1 MKVIKHGDKYF
12 TPGRFQT
19 TRIFKCN
26 NCGCVFEDESWSLF
40 NGKTNK
46 YSQRCPECLK
56 EAEEAKI
63 GGK

>member
-1 MKVIKHGDKYF
+1 MKVIKHGNKYL
-12 TPGRFQT
+12 GVKAGI
-19 TRIFKCN
+19 TRTFKCT

-40 NGKTNK
+40 NGKTHK
-46 YSQRCPECLK
+46 YYQRCPECLK